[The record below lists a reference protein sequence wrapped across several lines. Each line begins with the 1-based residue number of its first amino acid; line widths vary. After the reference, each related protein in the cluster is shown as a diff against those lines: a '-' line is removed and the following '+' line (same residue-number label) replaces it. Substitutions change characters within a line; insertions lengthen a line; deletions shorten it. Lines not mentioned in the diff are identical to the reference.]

1 MTEAAFKQQL
11 KGTTSHTPVFTD
23 PLKADFRNFA
33 FAVWKFL
40 NLPQP
45 TVVQYDVAGFLQ
57 HGPRRMV
64 IEAFRGVGKSWLTVA
79 FVCWN
84 LYRNPQMKIMVVS
97 ASAQKANEFSTFCLR
112 LIREF
117 PVLRHLIPGP
127 DQRQAM
133 VSFDVAPA
141 LPDQSPSVK
150 SVGITGQLAGS
161 RADIIVADDIE
172 IPNNSSTT
180 AKREQLLEAIKEFDA
195 VLKPGGRVIYLGT
208 PQTEQSI
215 YNELPKRGYTIRIWP
230 ALFPKDPEGKL
241 DPVTFAT
248 KKYGLR
254 LAPSIMQRLEKNL
267 DLAGTPTDVAR
278 FSMED
283 LLERRLS
290 YGGSGFALQ
299 FQLDTSLSDA
309 ERYPLKLSDLIV
321 HPLDPFRGPADIAWA
336 SAPELV
342 IKEIDPIGLQ
352 GDRLYRP
359 MWVSPDFVP
368 YEASIMFVDPSGRG
382 KDETSYVVL
391 KLLHGRIYC
400 TAAGGYVGGYDN
412 ATLTALLSIA
422 KKHMV
427 QRILVEPNFGAGTYV
442 ALLKSVAHQIHGV
455 TIEDAEWVSTMK
467 EQRIIETLEPVM
479 NQHRLV
485 ICPSVLEAD
494 HKSVGERDVENPI
507 QYSLM
512 FQMTRMMKLKG
523 ALAFDDRIDALAGGV
538 AFFSKQLA
546 RDTEQAA
553 IQHTEGKLDAEL
565 DKFMQHVLGGP
576 SAAAAAVRRQNLTS
590 RVGRQAGRPGR
601 R

>member
-1 MTEAAFKQQL
+1 MTEAAFKQRL
-11 KGTTSHTPVFTD
+11 KGTTGHTTVFSD

-33 FAVWKFL
+33 FAVWKWL
-40 NLPQP
+40 NLPEP
-45 TVVQYDVAGFLQ
+45 TIVQYDIAGFLQ

-84 LYRNPQMKIMVVS
+84 LYRNSQMKIMVVS
-97 ASAQKANEFSTFCLR
+97 ASAPKAHEFSTFCLR

-117 PVLRHLIPGP
+117 PPLKHLAPGP

-133 VSFDVAPA
+133 ISFDVAPA
-141 LPDQSPSVK
+141 MPDQSPSVK
-150 SVGITGQLAGS
+150 SVGIMGQLSGS

-180 AKREQLLEAIKEFDA
+180 AKREALLEAIKEFDA

-230 ALFPKDPEGKL
+230 ALFPCDPEGKL
-241 DPVTFAT
+241 DPVAFAH
-248 KKYGLR
+248 KKYGVR
-254 LAPSIMQRLEKNL
+254 LAPSIFQRLEKNL
-267 DLAGTPTDVAR
+267 DLAGSPTDAAR

-283 LLERRLS
+283 LTERRLS
-290 YGGSGFALQ
+290 YGASGFALQ

-342 IKEIDPIGLQ
+342 IKDIDPIGLQ

-368 YEASIMFVDPSGRG
+368 YEAAIMFVDPSGRG

-391 KLLHGRIYC
+391 KLLHGRIFC
-400 TAAGGYVGGYDN
+400 TAAGGFIGGYDN
-412 ATLTALLSIA
+412 PTLTALITIA

-427 QRILVEPNFGAGTYV
+427 QKILVEPNFGAGTYV
-442 ALLKSVAHQIHGV
+442 ALLKSVAQNIHGV

-467 EQRIIETLEPVM
+467 EQRIIETLEPVL

-485 ICPSVLEAD
+485 MCPSVLAAD
-494 HKSVGERDVENPI
+494 VKSTQDRDMENPI

-512 FQMTRMMKLKG
+512 YQMTRMMKLKG
-523 ALAFDDRIDALAGGV
+523 ALAYDDRIDALAGGV
-538 AFFSKQLA
+538 AYFSKQLA
-546 RDTEQAA
+546 RDTEAAA
-553 IQHTEGKLDAEL
+553 IAHEESKLDKEL
-565 DKFMQHVLGGP
+565 AKFMKGVLGPRGVE
-576 SAAAAAVRRQNLTS
+576 VRRMNLSSTI
-590 RVGRQAGRPGR
+590 GR
-601 R
+601 RAGKR